1 MMRIKFMK
9 FECIKL
15 IFSFTLRAN
24 PIVVP
29 HLGVQNRE
37 LGIARSFDYRQKTG
51 DMMRF
56 IKQCLTALAAL
67 VVSISASAA
76 TVDVGGIKIEDSQ
89 DLQGNKLS
97 LNGAGVRFKAVFKVY
112 AAGLY
117 VGKKV
122 STPEE
127 LLAAPG
133 PKRMSITLLREIDSN
148 ELGKAFTKGFEENS
162 PKSEMSKLIPG
173 LIKMG
178 QIFSDQ
184 KKMVAGENFTI
195 DWIPGTGT
203 VITVKGKVQGEP
215 FKEPEFYAALMRIWL
230 GPNPADY
237 RLKDALMGKPS

>member
-1 MMRIKFMK
+1 MM
-9 FECIKL
+9 
-15 IFSFTLRAN
+15 
-24 PIVVP
+24 
-29 HLGVQNRE
+29 
-37 LGIARSFDYRQKTG
+37 
-51 DMMRF
+51 F
-56 IKQCLTALAAL
+56 IKQCVASLAA
-67 VVSISASAA
+67 VVLSASVLAA
-76 TVDVGGIKIEDSQ
+76 PVEVGGIKIEDVQ
-89 DLQGNKLS
+89 DVQGSKLQ
-97 LNGAGVRFKAVFKVY
+97 LNGAGVRYKAVFKVY

-122 STPEE
+122 ATPEE

-184 KKMVAGENFTI
+184 KKMMAGENFTI

-203 VITVKGKVQGEP
+203 IITVKGKQQGEP

-230 GPNPADY
+230 GPNPADFK
-237 RLKDALMGKPS
+237 LKDALLGK

>member
-1 MMRIKFMK
+1 M
-9 FECIKL
+9 
-15 IFSFTLRAN
+15 
-24 PIVVP
+24 V
-29 HLGVQNRE
+29 
-37 LGIARSFDYRQKTG
+37 
-51 DMMRF
+51 F
-56 IKQCLTALAAL
+56 IKQCAAGLAALALSLGALAAP
-67 VVSISASAA
+67 VE
-76 TVDVGGIKIEDSQ
+76 VGGVKIEDVQ
-89 DLQGNKLS
+89 DVQGTKLT
-97 LNGAGVRFKAVFKVY
+97 LNGAGVRYKAVFKVY

-122 STPEE
+122 ATPEE

-184 KKMVAGENFTI
+184 KKMQAGENFTI

-203 VITVKGKVQGEP
+203 VITVKGKTQGEP

-230 GPNPADY
+230 GPSPADY
-237 RLKDALMGKPS
+237 KLKDALMGKTS